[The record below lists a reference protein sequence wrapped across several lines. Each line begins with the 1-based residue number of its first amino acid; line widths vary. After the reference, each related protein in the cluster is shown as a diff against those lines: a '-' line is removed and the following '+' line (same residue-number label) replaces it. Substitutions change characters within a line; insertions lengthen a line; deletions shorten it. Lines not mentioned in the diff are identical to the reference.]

1 MLNVTAESS
10 MHSVVVQMY
19 PDGRLDRANA
29 ARYTGFSVKTLAMH
43 ATAGT
48 GPRFQ
53 KIGGRVFYRR
63 DDLDAWLGSFRL
75 VSSTAEARTLRAA
88 G

>member
-1 MLNVTAESS
+1 MERNMSEGI
-10 MHSVVVQMY
+10 Y
-19 PDGRLDRANA
+19 IFPDGRMDRANA
-29 ARYTGFSVKTLAMH
+29 AKYAGFAAKTLAMH

-63 DDLDAWLGSFRL
+63 ADLDAWLDSFGL
-75 VSSTAEARTLRAA
+75 VTSTAEARALKLMAR
-88 G
+88 

>member
-1 MLNVTAESS
+1 MQTA
-10 MHSVVVQMY
+10 VIYIY

-29 ARYTGFSVKTLAMH
+29 ALYTGFSIKTLAMH
-43 ATAGT
+43 ACAGT
-48 GPRFQ
+48 GPKFQ

-63 DDLDAWLGSFRL
+63 ENLDAWLNSFET
-75 VSSTAEARTLRAA
+75 VTSTSQARSALA